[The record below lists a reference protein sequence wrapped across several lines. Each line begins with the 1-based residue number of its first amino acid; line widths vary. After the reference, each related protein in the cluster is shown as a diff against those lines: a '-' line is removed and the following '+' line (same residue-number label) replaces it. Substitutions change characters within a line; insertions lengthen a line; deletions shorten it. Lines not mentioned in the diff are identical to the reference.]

1 MTLCHICHR
10 WQAYAL
16 CEDCVQRF
24 AQPPSRCRTCALP
37 LAPDATCADCQ
48 VLPPL
53 DHCIAAVDYAYPWS
67 DCIARFKFGADPAL
81 SRSLATL
88 MRAAPWAEA
97 ALEQADRVVPLPLS
111 PQRLRE
117 RGFNQALELARHLH
131 SRAPDVDCLKRH
143 NDGHHQVGALRSERL
158 TQVDHSFWLAPDA
171 LPSLKGQHVVLV
183 DDVMTTGATLHA
195 AAQLLRRAGVAHV
208 TALVLARTPKPS
220 QDDSA
225 KAAA

>member
-37 LAPDATCADCQ
+37 LAPDATCA
-48 VLPPL
+48 
-53 DHCIAAVDYAYPWS
+53 
-67 DCIARFKFGADPAL
+67 
-81 SRSLATL
+81 
-88 MRAAPWAEA
+88 
-97 ALEQADRVVPLPLS
+97 
-111 PQRLRE
+111 
-117 RGFNQALELARHLH
+117 
-131 SRAPDVDCLKRH
+131 
-143 NDGHHQVGALRSERL
+143 
-158 TQVDHSFWLAPDA
+158 HSFWLAPDA
-171 LPSLKGQHVVLV
+171 LPSLKGQRVVLV

-220 QDDSA
+220 QDGSA